1 MKAAGAATI
10 LTVLFVSVIAA
21 ASLSAE
27 ETVFTVDGVEYTL
40 EQDGTVAVTGGDVR
54 DLALDGIVS
63 HDGVEYTVSSIDDY
77 AFAGSEAL
85 ESVNVSGIPT
95 IGSWSFNLCMNLRA
109 VELGEGVK
117 EVGESAFGY
126 CDNLVSVSLPSTLS
140 FVRTNPFVACTSL
153 ESVTVEPG
161 NATFAVIDGSL
172 VDLSLESLIV
182 CVSDGPDYIV
192 PDEVTY
198 VEETAFSGRTGIRT
212 LVVHDG
218 VTRIGDRAFSGMS
231 NLESVS
237 LPESLGYLG
246 MNAFFGCESL
256 TSVRVPSTVVCG
268 DYVFNRCYGLSEVS
282 FAGSPTEVPQG
293 MFYYCASLQE
303 VVLPDSVTRVGASA
317 FEGCAS
323 LRTISMPAGV
333 EHVGERALA
342 DCPNLLGVEVAPGGA
357 HYVSE
362 DGVLIGLDNM
372 ELVKYPAAKTDAVYS
387 VPSGI
392 IRIADSAFSG
402 CGLSAVDLP
411 EGLVSIGSEAFAF
424 CSSLQFIELPSTVT
438 LIGDAVFYRCSS
450 LESMSIPQ
458 ATVSIGG
465 DVFTGCAS
473 LQSIDV
479 DPANPNYVSED
490 GVLYTSD
497 MTVLKQFP
505 GGKSQRVFVL
515 PASVT
520 TLGAGALALCTGLMA
535 IDVEQ
540 GSSPFSSV
548 GGVLMDAD
556 GTTVIVIPSGKVGEY
571 RVPEEVNRFEMGAL
585 RGCYDVSLIFYTTG
599 VEFEIGS
606 LSVGDQGRSATLHVS
621 APAGFEIQE
630 FAGDDYTRI
639 VLDTGGEARDT
650 AAILI
655 GLAVTL
661 FAVVSAVALL
671 WRRP

>member
-571 RVPEEVNRFEMGAL
+571 RVPEEVDRFEMGAL

-650 AAILI
+650 ATILI